1 MITVERVHYY
11 SDYDMSIPMH
21 IERMADVVRSYE
33 EGNQPDGINDYLE
46 MYHIVQFIEHGKYP
60 QDWDENKIAAIK
72 QYKRKVAAYFSHL
85 QSNDLP
91 VIFGEIERGY
101 ESSVWQIINQFKI
114 KGLITENGL
123 REILKEKNWLLK
135 DLLEH
140 RWIVEQNQIL
150 LTALLKEN
158 EHTAEWLLEQYV
170 EEDRFCQH
178 RDLYFPKSLTGT
190 DKDTIIRNYVNS
202 DKANLNYV
210 RLVLT
215 AKRSADFPLHPLT
228 IKAARKKEKALNEA
242 IFAMGA
248 VHVASYGVALTVEQS
263 APAKERKVDEEGRT
277 MFVYNKKFIDDCKDA
292 TVIYYC
298 GQVFEFTEPY
308 GFITLISKNA
318 ETDAFEKVTGLHARN
333 AYDLDMAF
341 RMRENMSYLQMQALE
356 CALLDTD
363 RNIEGVI
370 KVFYEDFLK
379 TEYGYKGLSLTLPK
393 HDDSLILKIRSLA
406 IEMDAVAHQ
415 YDCYVNYGSI
425 DKDIVELT
433 PPQKLTETKSLLSHR
448 YCILNRDN
456 TDVWYL
462 IYLFFGSQSMLFFV
476 EPCKDAHFRNYYEFL
491 ENGIEVKYEDYE
503 NYQRPD
509 IDRLLEK
516 GYLVK
521 DEKGILRCVK
531 MREVRFLKH
540 LYEYGACSYW
550 GYPKEERMILDD
562 MVSKGW
568 ISLDNHLLSPAER
581 DYFSYYLNNEK
592 FTNGPAIRNNYAHGT
607 TPSYSEEK
615 HKKNYFQL
623 LVLFVLLL
631 LKISEDLDMKRYLGK
646 YGGLE

>member
-1 MITVERVHYY
+1 MERVHYY
-11 SDYDMSIPMH
+11 SDYDMSIPLH
-21 IERMADVVRSYE
+21 IERMANVVRGYE

-60 QDWDENKIAAIK
+60 QDWNENKIAAIK
-72 QYKRKVAAYFSHL
+72 QYKGKVATYFSHL

-91 VIFGEIERGY
+91 VILGEIERGY

-190 DKDTIIRNYVNS
+190 DKDAIIRNYVNS

-215 AKRSADFPLHPLT
+215 AKRSADSLT

-308 GFITLISKNA
+308 GFITLISKDA

-370 KVFYEDFLK
+370 KAFYEDFLK
-379 TEYGYKGLSLTLPK
+379 TEYGYKSLSLTLPK

-531 MREVRFLKH
+531 MREVRLLKH

-646 YGGLE
+646 YGLE

>member
-1 MITVERVHYY
+1 MERVHYY
-11 SDYDMSIPMH
+11 SDYDMSIPMY

-60 QDWDENKIAAIK
+60 QDWDENKIAEIK
-72 QYKRKVAAYFSHL
+72 QYKGNVAAYFSHL

-101 ESSVWQIINQFKI
+101 ESTIWQIIDQFRI

-123 REILKEKNWLLK
+123 REILKGKNWLLK

-150 LTALLKEN
+150 LTAMLKEN

-170 EEDRFCQH
+170 KEDRFCQH

-190 DKDTIIRNYVNS
+190 DKDTIVRNYVNS

-210 RLVLT
+210 RLVLM

-248 VHVASYGVALTVEQS
+248 VHVASYGVALTVEQN
-263 APAKERKVDEEGRT
+263 APVRERKVDEEGRT

-308 GFITLISKNA
+308 GFITLISKDA

-363 RNIEGVI
+363 RNIEDVI
-370 KVFYEDFLK
+370 KAFYEDFLK
-379 TEYGYKGLSLTLPK
+379 TKYGYKGLSLTLPK

-448 YCILNRDN
+448 YCILNRNN

-531 MREVRFLKH
+531 MREVRLLKH

-646 YGGLE
+646 YGLE

>member
-1 MITVERVHYY
+1 MITVERAHYY

-60 QDWDENKIAAIK
+60 QDWDENKIVAIK
-72 QYKRKVAAYFSHL
+72 QYKGKVAAYFSHL

-308 GFITLISKNA
+308 GFITLISKDA

-531 MREVRFLKH
+531 MREVRLLKH

-646 YGGLE
+646 YGLE

>member
-1 MITVERVHYY
+1 MERVHYY
-11 SDYDMSIPMH
+11 SDYDISIPLH
-21 IERMADVVRSYE
+21 IERMANVVRGYE
-33 EGNQPDGINDYLE
+33 EGKQPDGINDYLE
-46 MYHIVQFIEHGKYP
+46 MFHIVQFIEHGKYP
-60 QDWDENKIAAIK
+60 LDWEENKIVAIK
-72 QYKRKVAAYFSHL
+72 QYKGKVAAYFSHL

-101 ESSVWQIINQFKI
+101 ESTIWQIIDQFRI

-123 REILKEKNWLLK
+123 REILKGKNWLLK

-150 LTALLKEN
+150 LTAMLKEN

-170 EEDRFCQH
+170 KEDRFCQH

-190 DKDTIIRNYVNS
+190 DKDTIVRNYVNS

-210 RLVLT
+210 RLVLM

-248 VHVASYGVALTVEQS
+248 VHVASYGVALTVEQN
-263 APAKERKVDEEGRT
+263 APVRERKVDEEGRT

-308 GFITLISKNA
+308 GFITLISKDA

-370 KVFYEDFLK
+370 KAFYEDFLK

-393 HDDSLILKIRSLA
+393 HEDSLILKIRSLA

-476 EPCKDAHFRNYYEFL
+476 EPCKDAHFRNYYELL

-503 NYQRPD
+503 NYQKPD

-531 MREVRFLKH
+531 MREVRLLKH

-615 HKKNYFQL
+615 HLHNYLQL
-623 LVLFVLLL
+623 LILFVLLL
-631 LKISEDLDMKRYLGK
+631 LSPL
-646 YGGLE
+646 

>member
-1 MITVERVHYY
+1 MERVHYY
-11 SDYDMSIPMH
+11 SDYDMSIPLH
-21 IERMADVVRSYE
+21 IERMANVVRGYE

-60 QDWDENKIAAIK
+60 QDWNENKIAAIK
-72 QYKRKVAAYFSHL
+72 QYKGKVATYFSHL

-91 VIFGEIERGY
+91 VILGEIERGY

-190 DKDTIIRNYVNS
+190 DKDAIIRNYVNS

-308 GFITLISKNA
+308 GFITLISKDA

-370 KVFYEDFLK
+370 KAFYEDFLK
-379 TEYGYKGLSLTLPK
+379 TEYGYKSLSLTLPK

-531 MREVRFLKH
+531 MREVRLLKH

-646 YGGLE
+646 YGLE

>member
-1 MITVERVHYY
+1 MERVHYY
-11 SDYDMSIPMH
+11 SDYDISIPLH
-21 IERMADVVRSYE
+21 IERMANVVRGYE
-33 EGNQPDGINDYLE
+33 EGKQPDGINDYLE
-46 MYHIVQFIEHGKYP
+46 MFHIVQFIEHGKYP
-60 QDWDENKIAAIK
+60 LDWEENKIVAIK
-72 QYKRKVAAYFSHL
+72 QYKGKVAAYFSHL

-101 ESSVWQIINQFKI
+101 ESTIWQIIDQFRI

-123 REILKEKNWLLK
+123 REILKGKNWLLK

-150 LTALLKEN
+150 LTAMLKEN

-170 EEDRFCQH
+170 KEDRFCQH

-190 DKDTIIRNYVNS
+190 DKDTIVRNYVNS

-210 RLVLT
+210 RLVLM

-248 VHVASYGVALTVEQS
+248 VHVASYGVALTVEQN
-263 APAKERKVDEEGRT
+263 APVRERKVDEEGRT

-308 GFITLISKNA
+308 GFITLISKDA

-370 KVFYEDFLK
+370 KAFYEDFLK

-531 MREVRFLKH
+531 MREVMLLKH

-615 HKKNYFQL
+615 HLHNYLQL
-623 LVLFVLLL
+623 LILFVLLL

-646 YGGLE
+646 YGLE

>member
-72 QYKRKVAAYFSHL
+72 QYKGKVAAYFSHL

-308 GFITLISKNA
+308 GFITLISKDA

-341 RMRENMSYLQMQALE
+341 RMRENKSYLQMQALE

-370 KVFYEDFLK
+370 KAFYEDFLK

-531 MREVRFLKH
+531 MREVRLLKH

-646 YGGLE
+646 YGLE

>member
-1 MITVERVHYY
+1 MERVHYY
-11 SDYDMSIPMH
+11 SDYDISIPLH
-21 IERMADVVRSYE
+21 IERMANVVRGYE
-33 EGNQPDGINDYLE
+33 EGKQPDGINDYLE
-46 MYHIVQFIEHGKYP
+46 MFHIVQFIEHGKYP
-60 QDWDENKIAAIK
+60 LDWEENKIVAIK
-72 QYKRKVAAYFSHL
+72 QYKGKVAAYFSHL

-101 ESSVWQIINQFKI
+101 ESTIWQIIDQFRI

-123 REILKEKNWLLK
+123 REILKGKNWLLK

-150 LTALLKEN
+150 LTAMLKEN

-170 EEDRFCQH
+170 KEDRFCQH

-190 DKDTIIRNYVNS
+190 DKDTIVRNYVNS

-210 RLVLT
+210 RLVLM

-248 VHVASYGVALTVEQS
+248 VHVASYGVALTVEQN
-263 APAKERKVDEEGRT
+263 APVRERKVDEEGRT

-308 GFITLISKNA
+308 GFITLISKDA

-370 KVFYEDFLK
+370 KAFYEDFLK

-516 GYLVK
+516 DYLVK

-531 MREVRFLKH
+531 MREVRLLKH

-615 HKKNYFQL
+615 HLHNYLQL
-623 LVLFVLLL
+623 LILFVLLL

-646 YGGLE
+646 YGLEK

>member
-1 MITVERVHYY
+1 MTIVERVHYY

-72 QYKRKVAAYFSHL
+72 QYKGKVAAYFSHL

-158 EHTAEWLLEQYV
+158 DHTAEWLLEQYV

-263 APAKERKVDEEGRT
+263 APAKERKVDDEGRT

-292 TVIYYC
+292 TIIYYC
-298 GQVFEFTEPY
+298 GQVFEFTEEY
-308 GFITLISKNA
+308 GFITLISKDA

-370 KVFYEDFLK
+370 KAFYEDFLK

-476 EPCKDAHFRNYYEFL
+476 ESCKDAHFRNYYEFL

-531 MREVRFLKH
+531 MREVRLLKH

-646 YGGLE
+646 YGLE

>member
-1 MITVERVHYY
+1 MERVHYY
-11 SDYDMSIPMH
+11 SDYDISIPLH
-21 IERMADVVRSYE
+21 IERMANVVRGYE
-33 EGNQPDGINDYLE
+33 EGKQPDGINDYLE
-46 MYHIVQFIEHGKYP
+46 MFHIVQFIEHGKYP
-60 QDWDENKIAAIK
+60 LDWEENKIVAIK
-72 QYKRKVAAYFSHL
+72 QYKGKVAAYFSHL

-101 ESSVWQIINQFKI
+101 ESTIWQIIDQFRI

-123 REILKEKNWLLK
+123 REILKGKNWLLK

-150 LTALLKEN
+150 LTAMLKEN

-170 EEDRFCQH
+170 KEDRFCQH

-190 DKDTIIRNYVNS
+190 DKDTIVRNYVNS

-210 RLVLT
+210 RLVLM

-248 VHVASYGVALTVEQS
+248 VHVASYGVALTVEQN
-263 APAKERKVDEEGRT
+263 APVRERKVDEEGRT

-308 GFITLISKNA
+308 GFITLISKDA

-370 KVFYEDFLK
+370 KAFYEDFLK

-448 YCILNRDN
+448 YCILNRNN

-531 MREVRFLKH
+531 MREVRLLKH

-623 LVLFVLLL
+623 LVLLL

-646 YGGLE
+646 YGLEK

>member
-72 QYKRKVAAYFSHL
+72 QYKGKVAAYFSHL

-158 EHTAEWLLEQYV
+158 DHTAEWLLEQYV

-292 TVIYYC
+292 TIIYYC
-298 GQVFEFTEPY
+298 GQVFEFTEEY
-308 GFITLISKNA
+308 GFITLISKDA

-370 KVFYEDFLK
+370 KAFYEDFLK

-406 IEMDAVAHQ
+406 IEMDAVAYQ

-456 TDVWYL
+456 ADVWYL

-476 EPCKDAHFRNYYEFL
+476 ESCKDAHFRNYYEFL

-531 MREVRFLKH
+531 MREVRLLKH

-646 YGGLE
+646 YGLE

>member
-46 MYHIVQFIEHGKYP
+46 KYHIVQFIEHGKYP

-72 QYKRKVAAYFSHL
+72 QYKGKVAAYFSHL

-170 EEDRFCQH
+170 EENRFCQH
-178 RDLYFPKSLTGT
+178 RDLYFPKSLSGQ
-190 DKDTIIRNYVNS
+190 DKDAIIRNYVNS

-210 RLVLT
+210 RLVLA

-308 GFITLISKNA
+308 GFITLISKDA

-370 KVFYEDFLK
+370 KAFYEDFLK

-393 HDDSLILKIRSLA
+393 HDNSLILKIRSLA

-531 MREVRFLKH
+531 MREVRLLKH

-646 YGGLE
+646 YGLE

>member
-1 MITVERVHYY
+1 MERVHYY
-11 SDYDMSIPMH
+11 SDYDISIPLH
-21 IERMADVVRSYE
+21 IERMANVVRGYE
-33 EGNQPDGINDYLE
+33 EGKQPDGINDYLE
-46 MYHIVQFIEHGKYP
+46 MFHIVQFIEHGKYP
-60 QDWDENKIAAIK
+60 LDWEENKIVAIK
-72 QYKRKVAAYFSHL
+72 QYKGKVAAYFSHL

-101 ESSVWQIINQFKI
+101 ESTIWQIIDQFRI

-123 REILKEKNWLLK
+123 REILKGKNWLLK

-150 LTALLKEN
+150 LTAMLKEN

-170 EEDRFCQH
+170 KEDRFCQH

-190 DKDTIIRNYVNS
+190 DKDTIVRNYVNS

-210 RLVLT
+210 RLVLM

-248 VHVASYGVALTVEQS
+248 VHVASYGVALTVEQN
-263 APAKERKVDEEGRT
+263 APVRERKVDEEGRT

-308 GFITLISKNA
+308 GFITLISKDA

-370 KVFYEDFLK
+370 KAFYEDFLK

-476 EPCKDAHFRNYYEFL
+476 EPCKDAHFRNYYGFL
-491 ENGIEVKYEDYE
+491 ENGMEVKYEDYE

-531 MREVRFLKH
+531 MREVRLLKH

-550 GYPKEERMILDD
+550 GYSREERMILDD

-568 ISLDNHLLSPAER
+568 ISFDCHLLSPAER

-631 LKISEDLDMKRYLGK
+631 LKISEDLNMKRYLGK
-646 YGGLE
+646 YGLE

>member
-1 MITVERVHYY
+1 M
-11 SDYDMSIPMH
+11 
-21 IERMADVVRSYE
+21 
-33 EGNQPDGINDYLE
+33 
-46 MYHIVQFIEHGKYP
+46 
-60 QDWDENKIAAIK
+60 
-72 QYKRKVAAYFSHL
+72 
-85 QSNDLP
+85 
-91 VIFGEIERGY
+91 
-101 ESSVWQIINQFKI
+101 
-114 KGLITENGL
+114 
-123 REILKEKNWLLK
+123 
-135 DLLEH
+135 
-140 RWIVEQNQIL
+140 
-150 LTALLKEN
+150 
-158 EHTAEWLLEQYV
+158 
-170 EEDRFCQH
+170 
-178 RDLYFPKSLTGT
+178 
-190 DKDTIIRNYVNS
+190 
-202 DKANLNYV
+202 
-210 RLVLT
+210 RLVLV
-215 AKRSADFPLHPLT
+215 AKRSSEFPLHPLT
-228 IKAARKKEKALNEA
+228 IKDARKKEQILNKAILELGS
-242 IFAMGA
+242 I
-248 VHVASYGVALTVEQS
+248 HLTSYGVALTEEKN
-263 APAKERKVDEEGRT
+263 APVKESRVDEKGRT
-277 MFVYNKKFIDDCKDA
+277 MFVYNKNVIDECKNA
-292 TVIYYC
+292 TIVYYC
-298 GQVFEFTEPY
+298 GRVFEFTDKY
-308 GFITLISKNA
+308 GFVSLISKDT
-318 ETDAFEKVTGLHARN
+318 EKSTMEKVVGFHARN
-333 AYDLDMAF
+333 TYDVDMVF
-341 RMRENMSYLQMQALE
+341 RMRENLSHLQLLALEQALK
-356 CALLDTD
+356 ANGRDL
-363 RNIEGVI
+363 EGVI
-370 KVFYEDFLK
+370 KAFYEDFLK
-379 TEYGYKGLSLTLPK
+379 TEYGYKGMSLTLPK

-406 IEMDAVAHQ
+406 IEMDAVGHQ

-448 YCILNRDN
+448 YCVLNRDN

-476 EPCKDAHFRNYYEFL
+476 EPCKDAHFRNYYELL
-491 ENGIEVKYEDYE
+491 EKGMDVKYEDYE
-503 NYQRPD
+503 NYQKPD

-531 MREVRFLKH
+531 MREVRLLKH

-646 YGGLE
+646 YGLE

>member
-1 MITVERVHYY
+1 MERVHYY
-11 SDYDMSIPMH
+11 SDYDMSIPLH
-21 IERMADVVRSYE
+21 IERMTNVVRGYE
-33 EGNQPDGINDYLE
+33 EGNQPDGINDYLK

-60 QDWDENKIAAIK
+60 QDWNENKIAAIK
-72 QYKRKVAAYFSHL
+72 QYKGKVATYFSHL

-190 DKDTIIRNYVNS
+190 DKDAIIRNYVNS

-308 GFITLISKNA
+308 GFITLISKDA

-370 KVFYEDFLK
+370 KAFYEDFLK
-379 TEYGYKGLSLTLPK
+379 TEYGYKSLSLTLPK

-531 MREVRFLKH
+531 MREVRLLKH

-623 LVLFVLLL
+623 LMLFVLLL

-646 YGGLE
+646 YGLE

>member
-72 QYKRKVAAYFSHL
+72 KYKGKVAAYFSHL

-308 GFITLISKNA
+308 GFITLISKDA

-341 RMRENMSYLQMQALE
+341 RMRENKSYLQMQALE

-370 KVFYEDFLK
+370 KAFYEDFLK
-379 TEYGYKGLSLTLPK
+379 TEYGYKSLSLTLPK

-531 MREVRFLKH
+531 MREVRLLKH

-646 YGGLE
+646 YGLE

>member
-1 MITVERVHYY
+1 MTTVERVHYY

-72 QYKRKVAAYFSHL
+72 KYKGKVAAYFSHL

-158 EHTAEWLLEQYV
+158 DHTAEWLLEQYV
-170 EEDRFCQH
+170 KEDRFSQH

-308 GFITLISKNA
+308 GFITLISKDA

-370 KVFYEDFLK
+370 KAFYEDFLK

-531 MREVRFLKH
+531 MREVRLLKH

-646 YGGLE
+646 YGLE

>member
-1 MITVERVHYY
+1 MERVHYY
-11 SDYDMSIPMH
+11 SDYDISIPLH
-21 IERMADVVRSYE
+21 IERMANVVRGYE
-33 EGNQPDGINDYLE
+33 EGKQPDGINDYLE
-46 MYHIVQFIEHGKYP
+46 MFHIVQFIEHGKYP
-60 QDWDENKIAAIK
+60 LDWEENKIVAIK
-72 QYKRKVAAYFSHL
+72 QYKGKVAAYFSHL

-101 ESSVWQIINQFKI
+101 ESTIWQIIDQFRI

-123 REILKEKNWLLK
+123 REILKGKNWLLK

-150 LTALLKEN
+150 LTAMLKEN

-170 EEDRFCQH
+170 KEDRFCQH

-190 DKDTIIRNYVNS
+190 DKDTIVRNYVNS

-210 RLVLT
+210 RLVLM

-248 VHVASYGVALTVEQS
+248 VHVASYGVALTVEQN
-263 APAKERKVDEEGRT
+263 APVRERKVDEEGRA

-308 GFITLISKNA
+308 GFITLISKDA

-370 KVFYEDFLK
+370 KAFYEDFLK

-448 YCILNRDN
+448 YCILNRNN

-531 MREVRFLKH
+531 MREVRLLKH

-646 YGGLE
+646 YGLEK

>member
-1 MITVERVHYY
+1 MERVHYY
-11 SDYDMSIPMH
+11 SDYDMSIPMY

-60 QDWDENKIAAIK
+60 QDWDENKIAEIK
-72 QYKRKVAAYFSHL
+72 QYKGKVAAYFSHL

-101 ESSVWQIINQFKI
+101 ESTIWQIIDQFRI

-135 DLLEH
+135 NLLEH

-158 EHTAEWLLEQYV
+158 EHTAEWLLEQNV

-228 IKAARKKEKALNEA
+228 IKAARKKEKALNDA

-308 GFITLISKNA
+308 GFITLISKDA

-370 KVFYEDFLK
+370 KAFYEDFLK

-415 YDCYVNYGSI
+415 YDCYVNYSSI

-531 MREVRFLKH
+531 MREVRLLKH

-646 YGGLE
+646 YGLE

>member
-72 QYKRKVAAYFSHL
+72 QYKGKVAAYFSYL

-228 IKAARKKEKALNEA
+228 IKAARKKEKVLNEA

-308 GFITLISKNA
+308 GFITLISKDA

-370 KVFYEDFLK
+370 KAFYEDFLK

-433 PPQKLTETKSLLSHR
+433 PPQKLTEIKSLLSHR

-503 NYQRPD
+503 NYQKPD

-531 MREVRFLKH
+531 MREVRLLKH

-646 YGGLE
+646 YGLE

>member
-1 MITVERVHYY
+1 MERVHYY
-11 SDYDMSIPMH
+11 SDYDISIPLH
-21 IERMADVVRSYE
+21 IERMANVVRGYE
-33 EGNQPDGINDYLE
+33 EGKQPDGINDYLE
-46 MYHIVQFIEHGKYP
+46 MFHIVQFIEHGKYP
-60 QDWDENKIAAIK
+60 LDWEENKIVAIK
-72 QYKRKVAAYFSHL
+72 QYKGKVAAYFSHL

-91 VIFGEIERGY
+91 VIFEEIERGY
-101 ESSVWQIINQFKI
+101 ESTIWQIIDQFRI

-123 REILKEKNWLLK
+123 REILKGKNWLLK

-150 LTALLKEN
+150 LTAMLKEN

-170 EEDRFCQH
+170 KEDRFCQH

-190 DKDTIIRNYVNS
+190 DKDTIVRNYVNS

-210 RLVLT
+210 RLVLM
-215 AKRSADFPLHPLT
+215 AKRNADFPLHPLT

-248 VHVASYGVALTVEQS
+248 VHVASYGVALTVEQN
-263 APAKERKVDEEGRT
+263 APVRERKVDEEGRT

-308 GFITLISKNA
+308 GFITLISKDA

-370 KVFYEDFLK
+370 KAFYEDFLK

-516 GYLVK
+516 DYLVK

-531 MREVRFLKH
+531 MREVRLLKH

-615 HKKNYFQL
+615 HLHNYLQL
-623 LVLFVLLL
+623 LILFVLLL

-646 YGGLE
+646 YGLE

>member
-1 MITVERVHYY
+1 MERVHYY
-11 SDYDMSIPMH
+11 SDYDISIPLH
-21 IERMADVVRSYE
+21 IERMANVVRGYE
-33 EGNQPDGINDYLE
+33 EGKQPDGINDYLE
-46 MYHIVQFIEHGKYP
+46 MFHIVQFIEHGKYP
-60 QDWDENKIAAIK
+60 LDWEENKIVAIK
-72 QYKRKVAAYFSHL
+72 QYKGKVAAYFSHL

-101 ESSVWQIINQFKI
+101 ESTIWQIIDQFRI

-123 REILKEKNWLLK
+123 REILKGKNWLLK

-150 LTALLKEN
+150 LTAMLKEN

-170 EEDRFCQH
+170 KEDRFCQH

-190 DKDTIIRNYVNS
+190 DKDTIVRNYVNS

-210 RLVLT
+210 RLVLA

-248 VHVASYGVALTVEQS
+248 VNVASYGVALTVEQN
-263 APAKERKVDEEGRT
+263 APVRERKVDEEGRT

-308 GFITLISKNA
+308 GFITLISKDA

-370 KVFYEDFLK
+370 KAFYEDFLK

-531 MREVRFLKH
+531 MREVRLLKH

-646 YGGLE
+646 YGLEK

>member
-1 MITVERVHYY
+1 MERVHYY
-11 SDYDMSIPMH
+11 SDYDISIPLH
-21 IERMADVVRSYE
+21 IERMANVVRGYE
-33 EGNQPDGINDYLE
+33 EGKQPDGINDYLE
-46 MYHIVQFIEHGKYP
+46 MFHIVQFIEHGKYP
-60 QDWDENKIAAIK
+60 LDWEENKIVAIK
-72 QYKRKVAAYFSHL
+72 QYKGKVAAYFSHL

-101 ESSVWQIINQFKI
+101 ESTIWQIIDQFRI

-123 REILKEKNWLLK
+123 REILKGKNWLLK

-150 LTALLKEN
+150 LTAMLKEN

-170 EEDRFCQH
+170 KEDRFCQH

-190 DKDTIIRNYVNS
+190 DKDTIVRNYVNS

-210 RLVLT
+210 RLVLM

-248 VHVASYGVALTVEQS
+248 VHVASYGVALTVEQN
-263 APAKERKVDEEGRT
+263 APVRERKVDEEGRT

-308 GFITLISKNA
+308 GFITLISKDA

-370 KVFYEDFLK
+370 KAFYEDFLK

-491 ENGIEVKYEDYE
+491 ESGIEVKYEDYE

-531 MREVRFLKH
+531 MREVRLLKH

-615 HKKNYFQL
+615 HLHNYLQL
-623 LVLFVLLL
+623 LILFVLLL

-646 YGGLE
+646 YGLE

>member
-72 QYKRKVAAYFSHL
+72 QYKGKVAAYFSHL

-101 ESSVWQIINQFKI
+101 ESTIWQIIDQFRI

-123 REILKEKNWLLK
+123 REILKGKNWLLK

-150 LTALLKEN
+150 LTAMLKEN

-170 EEDRFCQH
+170 KEDRFCQH

-190 DKDTIIRNYVNS
+190 DKDTIVRNYVNS

-210 RLVLT
+210 RLVLM

-248 VHVASYGVALTVEQS
+248 VHVASYGVALTVEQN
-263 APAKERKVDEEGRT
+263 APVRERKVDEEGRT

-308 GFITLISKNA
+308 GFITLISKDA
-318 ETDAFEKVTGLHARN
+318 ETDAIEMVTGLHARN

-370 KVFYEDFLK
+370 KAFYEDFLK

-406 IEMDAVAHQ
+406 IEMDAVGHQ

-448 YCILNRDN
+448 YCVLNRDN

-476 EPCKDAHFRNYYEFL
+476 EPCKDAHFRNYYELL
-491 ENGIEVKYEDYE
+491 EKGMEVKYEDYE
-503 NYQRPD
+503 NYQKPD

-516 GYLVK
+516 GYLMK
-521 DEKGILRCVK
+521 DEMGILQCVK
-531 MREVRFLKH
+531 MREVRLLKH

-550 GYPKEERMILDD
+550 GYSREERMILDD

-568 ISLDNHLLSPAER
+568 ISFDCHLLSPAER

-646 YGGLE
+646 YGLE

>member
-60 QDWDENKIAAIK
+60 QDWDENKMAAIK
-72 QYKRKVAAYFSHL
+72 KYKGKVAAYFSHL

-308 GFITLISKNA
+308 GFITLISKDA

-341 RMRENMSYLQMQALE
+341 RMRENKSYLQMQALE

-370 KVFYEDFLK
+370 KAFYEDFLK

-393 HDDSLILKIRSLA
+393 RDDSLILKIRSLA

-531 MREVRFLKH
+531 MREVRLLKH

-646 YGGLE
+646 YGLE